1 MAKTVRTVQKIES
14 RASLTSSAPDIEQPR
29 KRVAAYARVSTDSE
43 EQLSS
48 YEAQVEFYTRYI
60 KGNPGW
66 EFVDVYTDEG
76 ISGTNIRKR
85 EGFNRMVNDA
95 LSGKIDLI
103 LTKSISRFARNT
115 VDTLTTVRTLKDH
128 KVEVYFEKE
137 NIYTLDTKGEV
148 MLTIMGSLAQEES
161 RSISENVTWGKRR
174 SMEEGKFSLAYK
186 CFLGYEKGEDGLPR
200 IVEHE
205 AEIIREIYQLFL
217 GGSTVRSIADHLT
230 AKDIPTP
237 AGKKKWSVST
247 IMSILQNEKY
257 KGDALL
263 QKTYTADFLTKKVKK
278 NCGEVPQYYIENS
291 HPAIIDAETFDLVQK
306 EIERRNPHRYQL
318 HRSSPL
324 NAKIICGECGGF
336 YGRKVWHSNS
346 KYRKSVWQCNHKFDN
361 ESHCSTPNLNE
372 YEIENAFVIAFNQM
386 LDDKAD
392 HLVRLEA
399 LQKELSD
406 TSSLD
411 EQLKT
416 ATSEHARL
424 LAELRR
430 YMEENTRQIQD
441 QTEYNR
447 RFSEMDTACQKQE
460 KIIAQLKKQL
470 IDQQTRK
477 EQAERFLYI
486 LTECC
491 NPIRE
496 FDTDFWS
503 SMIENVTVSQDKTL
517 SFRFYDGAV
526 IDVKLPE
533 EKTETSQI
541 PTNTK

>member
-1 MAKTVRTVQKIES
+1 MAETVRTVQKIES
-14 RASLTSSAPDIEQPR
+14 RVSLTSSAPDIEQPR
-29 KRVAAYARVSTDSE
+29 KRVAAYARVSTDSA

-115 VDTLTTVRTLKDH
+115 VDTLTTVRTLKAH

-186 CFLGYEKGEDGLPR
+186 HFLGYEKGEDGLPR

-230 AKDIPTP
+230 AQGIPTP

-291 HPAIIDAETFDLVQK
+291 HPAIIDTETFDLVQK
-306 EIERRNPHRYQL
+306 EIERRRPHRYQL

-372 YEIENAFVIAFNQM
+372 DEIKNAFAIAFNRI
-386 LDDKAD
+386 LDDKAE
-392 HLVRLEA
+392 HLARLEK

-411 EQLKT
+411 EQLKA

-470 IDQQTRK
+470 IDQHTRK
-477 EQAERFLYI
+477 EQAARFLRI

-491 NPIRE
+491 NPIKE

-533 EKTETSQI
+533 EKTETS
-541 PTNTK
+541 

>member
-278 NCGEVPQYYIENS
+278 NCGEVPQYHIENS

-460 KIIAQLKKQL
+460 EIIAQFKKQL
-470 IDQQTRK
+470 IDQHTRK
-477 EQAERFLYI
+477 EQAVRFLRI
-486 LTECC
+486 LTECR
-491 NPIRE
+491 NPIKE

>member
-115 VDTLTTVRTLKDH
+115 VDTLTTVRTLKAH

-137 NIYTLDTKGEV
+137 NIYTLDAKGEV

-186 CFLGYEKGEDGLPR
+186 HFLGYEKGENGLPK

-205 AEIIREIYQLFL
+205 AKIIREIYQLFL
-217 GGSTVRSIADHLT
+217 DGSTARSIADYLT
-230 AKDIPTP
+230 LRQIPTP
-237 AGKKKWSVST
+237 RGRKKWSTST

-372 YEIENAFVIAFNQM
+372 NEIKNAFAIAFNRI

-460 KIIAQLKKQL
+460 EIIAQFKKQL
-470 IDQQTRK
+470 IDQHTRK
-477 EQAERFLYI
+477 EQAVRFLRI
-486 LTECC
+486 LTECR
-491 NPIRE
+491 NPIKE

>member
-1 MAKTVRTVQKIES
+1 MAETIRTVQKIES

-85 EGFNRMVNDA
+85 EGFNRMISDA

-115 VDTLTTVRTLKDH
+115 VDTLTTVRTLKAH

-137 NIYTLDTKGEV
+137 NIYTLDAKGEV

-186 CFLGYEKGEDGLPR
+186 HFLGYEKGEDGLPR

-230 AKDIPTP
+230 AKGIPTP

-306 EIERRNPHRYQL
+306 EIERRRPHRHQL

-361 ESHCSTPNLNE
+361 ESRCSTPNLNE
-372 YEIENAFVIAFNQM
+372 NEIKNAFAIAFNRI
-386 LDDKAD
+386 LDDKAE
-392 HLVRLEA
+392 HLARLEK

-411 EQLKT
+411 EQLKA

>member
-486 LTECC
+486 LTECR
-491 NPIRE
+491 NPIKE

>member
-1 MAKTVRTVQKIES
+1 MAETVRTVQKIES
-14 RASLTSSAPDIEQPR
+14 RVSLTSSAPDIEQPR
-29 KRVAAYARVSTDSE
+29 KRVAAYARVSTDSA

-115 VDTLTTVRTLKDH
+115 VDTLTTVRTLKAH

-137 NIYTLDTKGEV
+137 NIYTLDAKGEV

-186 CFLGYEKGEDGLPR
+186 HFLGYEKGEDGLPR

-230 AKDIPTP
+230 AQGIPTP

-291 HPAIIDAETFDLVQK
+291 HPAIIDTETFDLVQK
-306 EIERRNPHRYQL
+306 EIERRRPHRYQL

-372 YEIENAFVIAFNQM
+372 DEIKNAFAIAFNRI
-386 LDDKAD
+386 LDDKAE
-392 HLVRLEA
+392 HLARLEK

-411 EQLKT
+411 EQLKA

-470 IDQQTRK
+470 IDQHTRK
-477 EQAERFLYI
+477 EQAARFLRI

-491 NPIRE
+491 NPIKE

-533 EKTETSQI
+533 EKTETS
-541 PTNTK
+541 

>member
-137 NIYTLDTKGEV
+137 NIYTLDAKGEV

-306 EIERRNPHRYQL
+306 EIERRRPHRHQL

-386 LDDKAD
+386 LDDKAE
-392 HLVRLEA
+392 HLARLEA

-460 KIIAQLKKQL
+460 EIIAQLKKQL

-477 EQAERFLYI
+477 EQAARFLRI
-486 LTECC
+486 LTECR
-491 NPIRE
+491 NPIKE

>member
-460 KIIAQLKKQL
+460 EIIAQFKKQL
-470 IDQQTRK
+470 IDQHTRK
-477 EQAERFLYI
+477 EQAVRFLRI
-486 LTECC
+486 LTECR
-491 NPIRE
+491 NPIKE

>member
-186 CFLGYEKGEDGLPR
+186 HFLGYEKGENGLPK

-205 AEIIREIYQLFL
+205 AKIIREIYQLFL
-217 GGSTVRSIADHLT
+217 DGSTARSIADYLT
-230 AKDIPTP
+230 LRQIPTP
-237 AGKKKWSVST
+237 RGRKKWSTST

-278 NCGEVPQYYIENS
+278 NCGEVSQYYIENS

-372 YEIENAFVIAFNQM
+372 NEIKNAFAIAFNRI
-386 LDDKAD
+386 LDDKAE
-392 HLVRLEA
+392 HLARLEK

-411 EQLKT
+411 EQLKA

-460 KIIAQLKKQL
+460 EIIAQFKKQL
-470 IDQQTRK
+470 IDQHTRK
-477 EQAERFLYI
+477 EQAVRFLRI
-486 LTECC
+486 LTECR
-491 NPIRE
+491 NPIKE

>member
-1 MAKTVRTVQKIES
+1 MAETVRTVQKIES

-85 EGFNRMVNDA
+85 EGFNRMVSDA
-95 LSGKIDLI
+95 LNGKIDLI

-115 VDTLTTVRTLKDH
+115 VDTLTTVRTLKEH

-137 NIYTLDTKGEV
+137 NIYTLDAKGEV

-186 CFLGYEKGEDGLPR
+186 HFLGYEKGEDGLPR

-230 AKDIPTP
+230 AKGIPTP

-460 KIIAQLKKQL
+460 EIIAQFKKQL
-470 IDQQTRK
+470 IDQHTRK
-477 EQAERFLYI
+477 EQAVRFLRI
-486 LTECC
+486 LTECR
-491 NPIRE
+491 NPIKE

>member
-1 MAKTVRTVQKIES
+1 
-14 RASLTSSAPDIEQPR
+14 
-29 KRVAAYARVSTDSE
+29 
-43 EQLSS
+43 
-48 YEAQVEFYTRYI
+48 
-60 KGNPGW
+60 
-66 EFVDVYTDEG
+66 
-76 ISGTNIRKR
+76 
-85 EGFNRMVNDA
+85 MVNDA

-137 NIYTLDTKGEV
+137 NIYTLGTKGEV
-148 MLTIMGSLAQEES
+148 MLTIMGSLAQKES

-186 CFLGYEKGEDGLPR
+186 HFLGYEKGEDGLPR

-230 AKDIPTP
+230 AKGIPTP

-306 EIERRNPHRYQL
+306 EIERRNPHRHKL

-346 KYRKSVWQCNHKFDN
+346 KYRKSIWQCNCKYDN

-372 YEIENAFVIAFNQM
+372 DEIKNAFVTAFNQL
-386 LDDKAD
+386 LDDKAS
-392 HLVRLEA
+392 HIARLKEI
-399 LQKELSD
+399 QTELSD
-406 TSSLD
+406 TSLLE
-411 EQLKT
+411 EQLHA

-424 LAELRR
+424 LANLRQ

-447 RFSEMDTACQKQE
+447 KFNEMDAACQEQEE
-460 KIIAQLKKQL
+460 KIASIRKQL
-470 IDQQTRK
+470 LDQQTRK
-477 EQAERFLYI
+477 EQVARSMSFLVEQTDYI
-486 LTECC
+486 A
-491 NPIRE
+491 E
-496 FDTDFWS
+496 FDADLWNA
-503 SMIENVTVSQDKTL
+503 MIENVTVSLDKTL

-526 IDVKLPE
+526 ITIDLSA
-533 EKTETSQI
+533 ETPKS
-541 PTNTK
+541 TK

>member
-186 CFLGYEKGEDGLPR
+186 HFLGYEKGENGLPK

-205 AEIIREIYQLFL
+205 AKIIREIYQLFL
-217 GGSTVRSIADHLT
+217 DGSTARSIADYLT
-230 AKDIPTP
+230 LRQIPTP
-237 AGKKKWSVST
+237 RGRKKWSTST

-278 NCGEVPQYYIENS
+278 NCGEVSQYYIENS

-372 YEIENAFVIAFNQM
+372 NEIKNAFAIAFNRI
-386 LDDKAD
+386 LDDKAE
-392 HLVRLEA
+392 HLARLEK

-411 EQLKT
+411 EQLKA

-460 KIIAQLKKQL
+460 EIIAQFKKQL

>member
-1 MAKTVRTVQKIES
+1 MAETVRTVQKIES

-60 KGNPGW
+60 KGNPSW

-85 EGFNRMVNDA
+85 EGFNRMVSDA

-137 NIYTLDTKGEV
+137 NIYTFDAKGEV

-186 CFLGYEKGEDGLPR
+186 HFLGYEKGENGLPK

-205 AEIIREIYQLFL
+205 AKIIREIYQLFL
-217 GGSTVRSIADHLT
+217 DGSTARSIADYLT
-230 AKDIPTP
+230 LRQIPTP
-237 AGKKKWSVST
+237 RGRKKWSTST

-263 QKTYTADFLTKKVKK
+263 QKTYTVDFLTKKVKK

-306 EIERRNPHRYQL
+306 EIERRKPHRYQL

-324 NAKIICGECGGF
+324 NAKIICGKCGGF

-372 YEIENAFVIAFNQM
+372 DEIKNAFVIAFNQM
-386 LDDKAD
+386 LDDKAE
-392 HLVRLEA
+392 HLVRLEE

-411 EQLKT
+411 EQLEA

-460 KIIAQLKKQL
+460 EIIAQLKKQL
-470 IDQQTRK
+470 IDQHTRK
-477 EQAERFLYI
+477 EQAARFLRI

-491 NPIRE
+491 NPIKE

-503 SMIENVTVSQDKTL
+503 SMIENVTVSQNKTL

-526 IDVKLPE
+526 IDIKLP

>member
-137 NIYTLDTKGEV
+137 NIYTLDAKGEV

-306 EIERRNPHRYQL
+306 EIERRRPHRHQL

-372 YEIENAFVIAFNQM
+372 NEIKNAFAIAFNRI
-386 LDDKAD
+386 LDDKAE
-392 HLVRLEA
+392 HLARLEK

-411 EQLKT
+411 EQLKA

>member
-14 RASLTSSAPDIEQPR
+14 RASLTSSTPDIEQPR

-85 EGFNRMVNDA
+85 EGFNRMISDA

-115 VDTLTTVRTLKDH
+115 VDTLTTVRTLKAH

-137 NIYTLDTKGEV
+137 NIYTLDAKGEV

-186 CFLGYEKGEDGLPR
+186 HFLGYEKGEDGLPR

-230 AKDIPTP
+230 AKGIPTP

-306 EIERRNPHRYQL
+306 EIERRKPHRHQL
-318 HRSSPL
+318 HCSSPL

-372 YEIENAFVIAFNQM
+372 YEIKNAFVIAFNQM
-386 LDDKAD
+386 LDDKAE
-392 HLVRLEA
+392 HLARLEK

-411 EQLKT
+411 EQLKA

-430 YMEENTRQIQD
+430 YMEENTRHIQD

-460 KIIAQLKKQL
+460 EIIAQLKKQL
-470 IDQQTRK
+470 IDQHTRK
-477 EQAERFLYI
+477 EQAARFLRI

-491 NPIRE
+491 NPIKE

-503 SMIENVTVSQDKTL
+503 SMIENVTVSQNKTL

-526 IDVKLPE
+526 IDIKLP

>member
-1 MAKTVRTVQKIES
+1 MAETVRTVQKIES

-85 EGFNRMVNDA
+85 EGFNRMVSDA
-95 LSGKIDLI
+95 LNGKIDLI

-115 VDTLTTVRTLKDH
+115 VDTLTTVRTLKEH

-137 NIYTLDTKGEV
+137 NIYTLDAKGEV

-186 CFLGYEKGEDGLPR
+186 HFLGYEKGEDGLPR

-230 AKDIPTP
+230 AKGIPTP

-306 EIERRNPHRYQL
+306 EIERRRPHRHQL

-460 KIIAQLKKQL
+460 EIIAQFKKQL
-470 IDQQTRK
+470 IDQHTRK
-477 EQAERFLYI
+477 EQAVRFLRI
-486 LTECC
+486 LTECR
-491 NPIRE
+491 NPIKE

>member
-85 EGFNRMVNDA
+85 EGFNRMISDA

-115 VDTLTTVRTLKDH
+115 VDTLTTVRTLKAH

-137 NIYTLDTKGEV
+137 NIYTLDAKGEV

-186 CFLGYEKGEDGLPR
+186 HFLGYEKGEDGLPR

-230 AKDIPTP
+230 AKGIPTP

-306 EIERRNPHRYQL
+306 EIERRKPHRHQL
-318 HRSSPL
+318 HCSSPL

-372 YEIENAFVIAFNQM
+372 YEIKNAFVIAFNQM
-386 LDDKAD
+386 LDDKAE
-392 HLVRLEA
+392 HLARLEK

-411 EQLKT
+411 EQLKA

-430 YMEENTRQIQD
+430 YMEENTRHIQD

-460 KIIAQLKKQL
+460 EIIAQLKKQL
-470 IDQQTRK
+470 IDQHTRK
-477 EQAERFLYI
+477 EQAARFLRI

-491 NPIRE
+491 NPIKE

-503 SMIENVTVSQDKTL
+503 SMIENVTVSQNKTL

-526 IDVKLPE
+526 IDIKLP

>member
-1 MAKTVRTVQKIES
+1 MAETIRTVQKIES
-14 RASLTSSAPDIEQPR
+14 RASLTSSTPDIEQPR

-60 KGNPGW
+60 KGNPSW
-66 EFVDVYTDEG
+66 EFIDVYTDEG

-85 EGFNRMVNDA
+85 EGFNRMISDA

-186 CFLGYEKGEDGLPR
+186 HFLGYEKGENGLPK

-205 AEIIREIYQLFL
+205 AKIIREIYQLFL
-217 GGSTVRSIADHLT
+217 GGSTVRSIADYLT
-230 AKDIPTP
+230 LRQIPTP
-237 AGKKKWSVST
+237 RGRKKWSTST

-306 EIERRNPHRYQL
+306 EIERRRPHRHQL

-346 KYRKSVWQCNHKFDN
+346 KYRKSIWQCNCKYDN

-372 YEIENAFVIAFNQM
+372 NEIKNAFAIAFNRI
-386 LDDKAD
+386 LDDKAE
-392 HLVRLEA
+392 HLARLEK

-411 EQLKT
+411 EQLKA

>member
-1 MAKTVRTVQKIES
+1 MAETVRTVQKIES
-14 RASLTSSAPDIEQPR
+14 RASLTSSTPDIEQPR

-85 EGFNRMVNDA
+85 EGFNRMVSDA
-95 LSGKIDLI
+95 LNGKIDLI

-186 CFLGYEKGEDGLPR
+186 HFLGYEKGENGLPK

-205 AEIIREIYQLFL
+205 AKIIREIYQLFL
-217 GGSTVRSIADHLT
+217 DGSTARSIADYLT
-230 AKDIPTP
+230 LRQIPTP
-237 AGKKKWSVST
+237 RGRKKWSTST

-306 EIERRNPHRYQL
+306 EIERRKPHRYQL

-372 YEIENAFVIAFNQM
+372 DEIENAFVIAFNQM
-386 LDDKAD
+386 LDDKAE
-392 HLVRLEA
+392 HLARLEA

-411 EQLKT
+411 EQLKA

-460 KIIAQLKKQL
+460 EIIAQLKKQL
-470 IDQQTRK
+470 IDQHTRK
-477 EQAERFLYI
+477 EQAARFLRI

-491 NPIRE
+491 NPIKE

-503 SMIENVTVSQDKTL
+503 AMIENVTVSQDKTL
-517 SFRFYDGAV
+517 SFRFYDGSV
-526 IDVKLPE
+526 IDVKLP

>member
-1 MAKTVRTVQKIES
+1 MAEIVRTVQKIES
-14 RASLTSSAPDIEQPR
+14 RVSLTSSAPDIEQPR
-29 KRVAAYARVSTDSE
+29 KRVAAYARVSTDSA

-95 LSGKIDLI
+95 LSGKINLI

-186 CFLGYEKGEDGLPR
+186 HFLGYERGENGLPK

-205 AEIIREIYQLFL
+205 AKIIREIYQLFL
-217 GGSTVRSIADHLT
+217 DGSTARSIADYLT
-230 AKDIPTP
+230 SCQIPTP
-237 AGKKKWSVST
+237 RGRKKWSTST

-306 EIERRNPHRYQL
+306 EIERRKPHRYQL

-361 ESHCSTPNLNE
+361 ESHCNTPNLNE

-386 LDDKAD
+386 LGDKAE
-392 HLVRLEA
+392 HLARLEA

-416 ATSEHARL
+416 ATSEHAHL

-460 KIIAQLKKQL
+460 EIIAQLKKQL
-470 IDQQTRK
+470 IDQHTRK
-477 EQAERFLYI
+477 EQAVRFLRI

-491 NPIRE
+491 NSIKE

-503 SMIENVTVSQDKTL
+503 SMIENVTVSQDRTL
-517 SFRFYDGAV
+517 SFRFYDGAT
-526 IDVKLPE
+526 IDIKLPE

>member
-1 MAKTVRTVQKIES
+1 MAETVRTVQKIES
-14 RASLTSSAPDIEQPR
+14 RASLTSNAPDIEQPR

-95 LSGKIDLI
+95 LNGKIDLI

-137 NIYTLDTKGEV
+137 NIYTFDAKGEV

-186 CFLGYEKGEDGLPR
+186 HFLGYEKGEDGLPR

-205 AEIIREIYQLFL
+205 AKIIREIYQLFL
-217 GGSTVRSIADHLT
+217 DGSTARSIADYLT
-230 AKDIPTP
+230 SCQIPTP
-237 AGKKKWSVST
+237 RGRKKWSTST

-306 EIERRNPHRYQL
+306 EIERRRPHRHQL

-372 YEIENAFVIAFNQM
+372 DEIKNAFVIAFNQM
-386 LDDKAD
+386 LDNKAE
-392 HLVRLEA
+392 HLVRLEE

-411 EQLKT
+411 EQLKA

-460 KIIAQLKKQL
+460 EIIAQLKKQL
-470 IDQQTRK
+470 IDQHTRK
-477 EQAERFLYI
+477 EQAARFLRI
-486 LTECC
+486 LTECR
-491 NPIRE
+491 NPIKE

-503 SMIENVTVSQDKTL
+503 AMIENVTVSQDKTL
-517 SFRFYDGAV
+517 SFRFYDGSV